1 MKILYIGSGYV
12 GTCSAAISADSGH
25 DVLVYDIDD
34 SKIKKLGSN
43 DIDQIESCLFEKGLG
58 EMLLL
63 NKERIKFSS
72 NYDEVIES
80 LESVDAI
87 FLCLPTPEKNNS
99 EGESDLSFYYQAT
112 EKLADNLLKRNNG
125 EQSKYVV
132 IVNKSTVPINMV
144 RETSNIMNSHGV
156 KNIGVVSNPEFLVEG
171 KAMEGSVRPDRIIIG
186 AESEKD
192 FAVMREVYGRFHN
205 ATSIQYIEVNPFEA
219 AAGKLL
225 ANFLLFNRLANT
237 FSVMGRV
244 CESFADVR
252 FENVRKIITSDP
264 RIGTW
269 GFYDSVYAGGSCF
282 IKDAASLAHQ
292 IEEAGGRAHQVRLTL
307 EENKFQRDYF
317 YSRAEKEASFSW
329 KGKTIAILGVAFK
342 QGTNDV
348 RNSPAFDI
356 VNHLIADGV
365 AAIKVYDP
373 TALPM
378 FKSFLSKNG
387 SRDEKINY
395 TDSEEQALEQSD
407 ACIILTDWPQ
417 FSLLGEKIEKVC
429 SAPYLVM
436 DGRRILQGRFES
448 LQKKGY
454 SIISVGSPF
463 LPGNKL

>member
-12 GTCSAAISADSGH
+12 GTCSAATSADSGH
-25 DVLVYDIDD
+25 DVLVYDIDET
-34 SKIKKLGSN
+34 KIKKLGSN
-43 DIDQIESCLFEKGLG
+43 NIDQIESCLFEKGLG

-237 FSVMGRV
+237 FSVVGRV
-244 CESFADVR
+244 CESFADVQ
-252 FENVRKIITSDP
+252 FENIRKIITSDS

-292 IEEAGGRAHQVRLTL
+292 IEEVGGRAHQVRLTL

-317 YSRAEKEASFSW
+317 YSRAQKEANFSW
-329 KGKTIAILGVAFK
+329 EGKTVAILGVAFK

-378 FKSFLSKNG
+378 FKSFLSKND
-387 SRDEKINY
+387 SRYEKINY
-395 TDSEEQALEQSD
+395 ADSEEQALEQSD
-407 ACIILTDWPQ
+407 VCIILTDWPQ

-429 SAPYLVM
+429 DAPYLVM

-463 LPGNKL
+463 LPGDKL